1 MATALGCR
9 LINKAASNQQL
20 LRLFS
25 IAFWCFLPPQVNYF
39 EQHNSASTLDQGTT
53 WREIQHFTAAAHR
66 GNCKSTPPVTTR
78 AYSASAHQA
87 QTETTEIALGLRD
100 QPTALAPARRFI
112 LTVTKS
118 YRINKCSQDFL
129 RNDIAQKQYKFRLRW
144 RTPRRYSMRGAC
156 LYTSGQE
163 DLPSNMPG
171 ISRYYKILQVGMQ
184 RAGLESIRQRVMSY
198 DAAVHCI
205 SWYSTHLVIIQ
216 YRALRIFLQTFVHMC
231 TTMYYIHI
239 LSISMISICIYTAY
253 AWALPGTATTTGNA
267 SASSS
272 SS

>member
-1 MATALGCR
+1 
-9 LINKAASNQQL
+9 
-20 LRLFS
+20 
-25 IAFWCFLPPQVNYF
+25 
-39 EQHNSASTLDQGTT
+39 
-53 WREIQHFTAAAHR
+53 
-66 GNCKSTPPVTTR
+66 
-78 AYSASAHQA
+78 
-87 QTETTEIALGLRD
+87 
-100 QPTALAPARRFI
+100 
-112 LTVTKS
+112 
-118 YRINKCSQDFL
+118 
-129 RNDIAQKQYKFRLRW
+129 
-144 RTPRRYSMRGAC
+144 MRGAC

-239 LSISMISICIYTAY
+239 LSISMISIYIYGICLGFARNRNHDRQRISIIIIIIIIIIKP
-253 AWALPGTATTTGNA
+253 LMKIFKM
-267 SASSS
+267 
-272 SS
+272 